1 MKIGKLILGVLLTF
15 CMYSAVW
22 GQNLSS
28 SQVSGVI
35 QDQTG
40 AIISTAH
47 IQLTEVDTGQVHKA
61 DTSANGSYVVPDLP
75 SGHYTLQVMS
85 PGFETY
91 VQRSI
96 TLDVDT
102 NPQFNVKL
110 TVGAINVEVVV
121 ESNTSAKVETENTG
135 IGQVIDG
142 TQVAELPLNGRDPD
156 ALIALAGA
164 VTPYTAGT
172 DINSN
177 KNFPTITLAVA
188 GGLPN
193 GIAFILDGA
202 THNEPTNNLNL
213 PQPFPEALQEFKV
226 ETSSLPAQ
234 YGDHAAAAIN
244 AVTRSGTN
252 KFHGSAFE
260 YLRNY
265 ALNALGFFG
274 SYTNSPYKDGLK
286 RNQFGGTIGG
296 PIMKD
301 KLFFFAG
308 FEPTIVRATPLPTYT
323 QVPTVAMMAGDFSTV
338 TSTPCQSKAVT
349 LTGPDYAMIG
359 GVPNQFVGG
368 AAAMSP
374 QALAAMKYIP
384 IAGSASY
391 PDATALESK
400 GTITA
405 ACGYVAVKV
414 PGNSRQDNGVGRVD
428 YTISDKHR
436 VFARYFLGINSQ
448 PIPPTPNNA
457 LTENAVA
464 QYNRVQ
470 GITFGDTYSISSSV
484 VNSLR
489 LSVNRVVNLRVVDPF
504 FDPSTLG
511 VNTYNAIPG
520 YTALSVSSGFSVGGG
535 TTNPGHFNS
544 TTWQLV
550 DDVGYVHKNHNFAV
564 GGDYIYALMDT
575 VNNRPTN
582 GIYSFTGQAY
592 SSNASYGYADFFGGL
607 VDSFSQGLHDLEND
621 GQTRVDLYA
630 QDSWKVNKRL
640 TVNYGVRWEP
650 YLPEHNSNGHV
661 ESFTIAGF
669 NAGVKSTQFPNA
681 PAGMLFQN
689 DPGTPGNHYTFGSM
703 ALFEPRIGIIA
714 DPFGDGKTSIRAS
727 FGTFYDSPQM
737 FFDTRYSNSPPFGDA
752 IGLSNVSFANPW
764 SAYPGGDPFPGL
776 NTLSATAPFAQEGIY
791 VFSPVHTKPFYLEQY
806 NISIQRQIGTWLI
819 GATYLGNKSLHLPT
833 SYEADPALFIAGNS
847 TGAAGSCGTLSG
859 ANLPKS
865 GVACSSTGNYNA
877 RRLLYQANPSQ
888 GALIS
893 TIGEYDDGGIANYN
907 GALVQLQRRTKTMN
921 LVVNYTMSH
930 CLSEAETT
938 ELTGP
943 SYLIPPAYDPNGR
956 RESYSNCDSDR
967 RRVLNS
973 SLVLYA
979 PHFGNHLANLV
990 AGGWEWGNIFT
1001 ATTGSDFTVSTGVD
1015 VTLAGTGNT
1024 IAYNTAQPYGTRT
1037 NFGTHGYLTA
1047 NVPGATIQTSTWAAP
1062 ATGTFSYQRPLSL
1075 YGPSSYEWDMSIS
1088 RNFAVYHTDNQ
1099 KIQFRW
1105 EVFNVPNEVILG
1117 TPTATTTSSQFGW
1130 FTSASGLP
1138 RIMQVALKYTF

>member
-1 MKIGKLILGVLLTF
+1 M
-15 CMYSAVW
+15 CSAVV
-22 GQNLSS
+22 GIQTLAT

-40 AIISTAH
+40 AIVSNAH
-47 IQLTEVDTGQVHKA
+47 VQMTEIDTGQVHKA
-61 DTSANGSYVVPDLP
+61 DSNGTGSYNVPDLP
-75 SGHYTLQVMS
+75 SGHYTLQVTS

-91 VQRSI
+91 IQRGI
-96 TLDVDT
+96 ILDVDT

-110 TVGAINVEVVV
+110 TVGAVTSEVVV
-121 ESNTSAKVETENTG
+121 ESNTSAMVETQSTG

-142 TQVAELPLNGRDPD
+142 TQIAELLHLNGRDPD

-164 VTPYTAGT
+164 TTTAVGG
-172 DINSN
+172 DLNSN
-177 KNFPTITLAVA
+177 KNFPTIAISVA

-193 GIAFILDGA
+193 GVAFILDGA
-202 THNEPTNNLNL
+202 THNEPTNNLNM

-234 YGDHAAAAIN
+234 YGDHAAAAVN
-244 AVTRSGTN
+244 AVTRGGTN

-296 PIMKD
+296 PILKD

-308 FEPTIVRATPLPTYT
+308 FEPTILRATPLPTYT
-323 QVPTVAMMAGDFSTV
+323 QVPTVAMMNGDFSQV
-338 TSTPCQSKAVT
+338 TAAGTANCQKSAIT
-349 LTGPDYAMIG
+349 LTGPDFATIG

-368 AAAMSP
+368 PAVMSP
-374 QALAAMKYIP
+374 QAVAAMKYIP
-384 IAGSASY
+384 IAGSASA
-391 PDATALESK
+391 PDVTALATK
-400 GTITA
+400 QAFLGN
-405 ACGYVAVKV
+405 CGYVAVKV
-414 PGNSRQDNGVGRVD
+414 PGNQRMDNGVGRVD

-436 VFARYFLGINSQ
+436 IFRRYFLGINSQ

-470 GITFGDTYSISSSV
+470 GITIGDTYSITPSL

-489 LSVNRVVNLRVVDPF
+489 LSANRIVNLRVVDPF

-520 YTALSVSSGFSVGGG
+520 YTAVSVTGGFGVGGG

-550 DDVGYVHKNHNFAV
+550 DDVGYTHKNHNIAV
-564 GGDYIYALMDT
+564 GADYIYALMNT
-575 VNNRPTN
+575 VNNRPAN
-582 GIYSFTGQAY
+582 GIYTFSGQAY

-621 GQTRVDLYA
+621 GQTRIGLYA
-630 QDSWKVNKRL
+630 QDSWKVSNRL

-669 NAGVKSTQFPNA
+669 NAGVKSSQFPNA
-681 PAGMLFQN
+681 PAGMLFEN
-689 DPGTPGNHYTFGSM
+689 DPGQPGNHYTFGKK
-703 ALFEPRIGIIA
+703 ALFAPRVGLIA

-727 FGTFYDSPQM
+727 FGMFYDSPQM

-752 IGLSNVSFANPW
+752 IAENNVSFANPW
-764 SAYPGGDPFPGL
+764 ATYPGGDPFPGL
-776 NTLSATAPFAQEGIY
+776 NTLSATAPFAQEGVY
-791 VFSPVHTKPFYLEQY
+791 VFSPLHTQPFYLEQW
-806 NISIQRQIGTWLI
+806 NFSIQRQLGSWLV
-819 GATYLGNKSLHLPT
+819 GATYLGNRSVHLPT
-833 SYEADPALFIAGNS
+833 SYEADPALYVPGNCTVGQYGLTKAG
-847 TGAAGSCGTLSG
+847 
-859 ANLPKS
+859 
-865 GVACSSTGNYNA
+865 ACSQTSNYNQ
-877 RRLLYQANPSQ
+877 RRLLYQANQSQ
-888 GALIS
+888 GSLIS
-893 TIGEYDDGGIANYN
+893 TIGMYDDEGIADYN
-907 GALVQLQRRTKTMN
+907 GGLVSVQRRAKTMN
-921 LVVNYTMSH
+921 LVMNYTYSH
-930 CLSEAETT
+930 CLSESETT

-943 SYLIPPAYDPNGR
+943 SYLIPPAYDLNGR
-956 RESYSNCDSDR
+956 RASYSNCDSDR
-967 RRVLNS
+967 RQVLNS
-973 SLVLYA
+973 SMVLFA
-979 PHFGNHLANLV
+979 PRFGNHLVNLV
-990 AGGWEWGNIFT
+990 AGGWEWGNVFT
-1001 ATTGSDFTVSTGVD
+1001 ATTGGAFTVSTGAD

-1024 IAYNTAQPYGTRT
+1024 IAYNAAKPYGSRT
-1037 NFGTHGYLTA
+1037 NFGTQGYLATYAIPVGGTA
-1047 NVPGATIQTSTWAAP
+1047 QTSNWPSP
-1062 ATGTFSYQRPLSL
+1062 AVGTFSYQRPLSL
-1075 YGPSSYEWDMSIS
+1075 FGPASYEWDMSIS
-1088 RNFAVYHTDNQ
+1088 RNFSVYHTESQ

-1105 EVFNVPNEVILG
+1105 DVFNVPNEVILT
-1117 TPTATTTSSQFGW
+1117 TPTATVTSSAFGQF
-1130 FTSASGLP
+1130 TTSGLP